1 MDIFTTGLAFLVIGC
16 AVLYYYT
23 RSVTPTSKDPNFN
36 RFQQIYLAVYMLAMC
51 NLHFNFNDII
61 IFNIPMIM

>member
-36 RFQQIYLAVYMLAMC
+36 RFQQIYLAVYLLAMC
-51 NLHFNFNDII
+51 N
-61 IFNIPMIM
+61 

>member
-36 RFQQIYLAVYMLAMC
+36 RFQQIYLAVYLLAMC
-51 NLHFNFNDII
+51 NLNLNFNDILI
-61 IFNIPMIM
+61 